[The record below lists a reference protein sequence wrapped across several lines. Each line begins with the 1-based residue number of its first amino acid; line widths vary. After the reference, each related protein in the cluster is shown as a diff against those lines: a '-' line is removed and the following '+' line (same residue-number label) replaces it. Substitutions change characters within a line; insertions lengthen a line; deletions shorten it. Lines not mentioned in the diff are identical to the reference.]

1 MALPGETCYAMTHA
15 SFPLAPAVRRGEGP
29 EAPTDDRKE
38 VPMPS
43 FDHRKYGPAPRVSLP
58 NRQWPS
64 RAIEC
69 APIWAS
75 VDLRDGNQALI
86 EPMGVAEKRRLWQ
99 LLVRLGVKQIEVGFP
114 AASQPDFDFVR
125 WLIEGHRIPEDVT
138 VQVLVQARQD
148 LIRRTFE
155 ALDGVPRAI
164 VHLYNSTSRV
174 QREWVFGSDRD
185 GVKSIARQGA
195 QWVLEESRRYPGT
208 DWTFQYSPES
218 FTATEPDYAVSVCE
232 AVLDV
237 WRPTPARPSI
247 INLPATV
254 EVASPNVFADQV
266 EYFATHVSRR
276 DAIVLSVH
284 THNDRGGAVA
294 AAELAL
300 LAGADRVEG
309 TLLGNG
315 ERTGNMDMVTLALNL
330 YSQGIDP
337 GLDLSRPDEIVA
349 VVGECTGIPLHP
361 RHPWVG
367 DLVYTA
373 FSGSHQDAISK
384 CLKRQTPDAPWQ
396 VAYLPIDPADLGRSY
411 QAVIRV
417 NSQSGK
423 GGVAFVLE
431 RDYGLRLP
439 RWMQVELAPVVQRES
454 ERLGGEMDP
463 RRIHALFRERY
474 LASDGPYRLLGYRI
488 DRNGHDRIEARID
501 TPEGERRLEG
511 EGQGAIAAWV
521 DAWTRAF
528 GGTFHVL
535 DYQEHALGEG
545 TDAEA
550 AAYVQIHLGGARVA
564 GAAIER
570 DMVSAALKAVLAAL
584 NRATDAGCSV
594 PAGSEPRAEA
604 A

>member
-1 MALPGETCYAMTHA
+1 MQRFDHRRYRP
-15 SFPLAPAVRRGEGP
+15 APAVQL
-29 EAPTDDRKE
+29 
-38 VPMPS
+38 S
-43 FDHRKYGPAPRVSLP
+43 
-58 NRQWPS
+58 NRQWPD
-64 RAIEC
+64 RTIER

-75 VDLRDGNQALI
+75 VDLRDGNQALM

-99 LLVRLGVKQIEVGFP
+99 LLVRLGLKEIEVGFP
-114 AASQPDFDFVR
+114 AASQPDYDFVR
-125 WLIEGHRIPEDVT
+125 WLIDRHQIPDDVT
-138 VQVLVQARQD
+138 IQVLVQARQD

-164 VHLYNSTSRV
+164 VHVYNSTSPV
-174 QREWVFGSDRD
+174 QREWVFGADRE
-185 GVKSIARQGA
+185 GVKAIARRGA

-208 DWTFQYSPES
+208 QWTFQYSPES
-218 FTATEPDYAVSVCE
+218 FTATEPDYAVEVCE

-237 WRPTPARPSI
+237 WRPTRERPCI

-254 EVASPNVFADQV
+254 ELASPNRFADQV
-266 EYFATHVSRR
+266 EYFANQVSRR
-276 DAIVLSVH
+276 EAIVLSVH

-315 ERTGNMDMVTLALNL
+315 ERTGNMDIVTLALNL

-337 GLDLSRPDEIVA
+337 RLDLSRPDEIVS
-349 VVGECTGIPLHP
+349 VVEGCTSIPVHP

-367 DLVYTA
+367 ELVYTA
-373 FSGSHQDAISK
+373 FSGSHQDAIAK
-384 CLKRQTPDAPWQ
+384 CLKRQGPDDPWQ

-411 QAVIRV
+411 DAVVRV

-423 GGVAFVLE
+423 GGVAFVME
-431 RDYGLRLP
+431 RDFGLHLP
-439 RWMQVELAPVVQRES
+439 RWMQVELAQVVQTES
-454 ERLGGEMDP
+454 ERSGGELDP
-463 RRIHALFRERY
+463 ARLQALFRERFM
-474 LASDGPYRLLGYRI
+474 AEQGPYRLLGYRLA
-488 DRNGHDRIEARID
+488 RNGHERIEVSVA
-501 TPEGERRLEG
+501 TASGERVLEG
-511 EGQGAIAAWV
+511 EGRGAIAALV
-521 DAWTRAF
+521 DAWGRA
-528 GGTFHVL
+528 GGGNAQVI

-550 AAYVQIHLGGARVA
+550 AAYIQLNLDGEYLA

-570 DMVSAALKAVLAAL
+570 DTVAAALKAVLAAL
-584 NRATDAGCSV
+584 NRSL
-594 PAGSEPRAEA
+594 GSGFRSPRRAESRAEA